1 MTLKKSRSRLGTN
14 LPVTRG
20 MSTLFGSDTVEQPV
34 EATPEG
40 IQRVTDTAEPPEV
53 AQAPETVVTQNTL
66 GTQVTEAT
74 PETLVTPLTPD
85 IVDTHATAIVSKKK
99 KVKKTQVAPTAICAA
114 GGADFT
120 PTRGLPLGWERHTYV
135 IQTKHVELI
144 EAAAYWD
151 RMDKK
156 DILRVALEAF
166 FKGRKVKPLPQEK
179 RRERKARAATNK

>member
-1 MTLKKSRSRLGTN
+1 
-14 LPVTRG
+14 
-20 MSTLFGSDTVEQPV
+20 MSTLFGSDTVEQPA

-40 IQRVTDTAEPPEV
+40 IQRVTDTAEPSEV
-53 AQAPETVVTQNTL
+53 AQVLETVVTQDTP
-66 GTQVTEAT
+66 GTQVTDAT
-74 PETLVTPLTPD
+74 PETPVTPITPD
-85 IVDTHATAIVSKKK
+85 IVDTHATAIVSQKK
-99 KVKKTQVAPTAICAA
+99 KVKKIQATPTATCAG

-156 DILRVALEAF
+156 DILRVALDSY

-179 RRERKARAATNK
+179 RRERKARAASKK